1 MKGPSNIEHRTR
13 NGECSEAVAARP
25 SRNPKS
31 EQSPG
36 GGCSFGVRV
45 QNSDLFRISD
55 FGLRISKSGRMAAWV
70 VMVIAAPALAA
81 DTEVKLLPPHGE
93 LPPTFWEQHGALAVI
108 GALLV
113 LGLIAVALWLWLRPK
128 PALQLAPAVEAR
140 QGLEPLRLV
149 PEDVAVLGS
158 VSRIIRKYFVRT
170 CALSAGEP
178 TTTELM
184 LALSNRSDVHSDIS
198 KHVGELL
205 RQCDER
211 KFSSTTAAQPLSAV
225 TRAFELI
232 AQVEAARAQAQAV
245 SKASS

>member
-1 MKGPSNIEHRTR
+1 LITS
-13 NGECSEAVAARP
+13 RP
-25 SRNPKS
+25 
-31 EQSPG
+31 
-36 GGCSFGVRV
+36 CF
-45 QNSDLFRISD
+45 
-55 FGLRISKSGRMAAWV
+55 
-70 VMVIAAPALAA
+70 AA
-81 DTEVKLLPPHGE
+81 DPEVKLLPPHGE
-93 LPPTFWEQHGALAVI
+93 LPPTFWEQHGALVVI

-113 LGLIAVALWLWLRPK
+113 LGLVIVALWLWLRPK

-158 VSRIIRKYFVRT
+158 VSRIIRRYFVRT
-170 CALSAGEP
+170 CELSAGEP

-184 LALSNRSDVHSDIS
+184 RALSNRSDVHIDIS

-211 KFSSTTAAQPLSAV
+211 KFSSTTTGQPLSAV

-232 AQVEAARAQAQAV
+232 AQVEAARAQAQAT